1 MLFGGWAREDAE
13 EELWYI
19 KKHGLEL
26 GEVMY
31 KEYLKEEER
40 IAILNRVNPE
50 PVLWSDTEP
59 KVTKYDIIAT
69 WDETEHKVIDE
80 FRIIRIENGK
90 IICKQTIPH
99 NNCCII
105 NNGKEFVWNDKI
117 PYRKLCSAQN
127 K

>member
-50 PVLWSDTEP
+50 PVL
-59 KVTKYDIIAT
+59 
-69 WDETEHKVIDE
+69 
-80 FRIIRIENGK
+80 
-90 IICKQTIPH
+90 
-99 NNCCII
+99 
-105 NNGKEFVWNDKI
+105 
-117 PYRKLCSAQN
+117 
-127 K
+127 